1 MRHRSSRILSVL
13 LGIAAVLGQGCAPK
27 QIDLA
32 QRFAGRSAPLMGY
45 VGAGTERIHYAKTG
59 NPDGPV
65 VLLIHGTPGDLRS
78 LAEVFADPGLAAR
91 ATLVTVDRLGWGL
104 SGDGSPVASVERQAR
119 ALCAILDAFPGPRPS
134 VVIGHSYGGPVA
146 AWLAA
151 VEPARVG
158 AVVLVSASID
168 PAEERTAWYQMVSRW
183 WIVRW
188 MVPGALR
195 KADAEVIP
203 LPDQLTTLGPRLASL
218 KAPVYVLH
226 GQDDKLVP
234 VANADYVRRV
244 LGHSPPVVEVI
255 PDQGH
260 FVPWEN
266 PERIVALAHRAL
278 DGLGVPPAPPV
289 SPTPPHSP

>member
-1 MRHRSSRILSVL
+1 MQS
-13 LGIAAVLGQGCAPK
+13 CAPK

-32 QRFAGRSAPLMGY
+32 QRFAGRPAPRMGE
-45 VGAGTERIHYAKTG
+45 VGSGAERIHFAETG
-59 NPDGPV
+59 KPGGPV
-65 VLLIHGTPGDLRS
+65 VVLIHGTPGDLRS

-104 SGDGSPVASVERQAR
+104 SGDGSPVASVELQAG
-119 ALCAILDAFPGPRPS
+119 ALRAILDAHPGPRPA
-134 VVIGHSYGGPVA
+134 VVVGHSYGGPVA

-151 VEPARVG
+151 DEPARVG

-168 PAEERTAWYQMVSRW
+168 PDEERTTWYQTVSRW

-195 KADAEVIP
+195 KADAEVMP
-203 LPDQLTTLGPRLASL
+203 LPGQLTTLGTRLAYL

-244 LGHSPPVVEVI
+244 LGQSSPIVEII
-255 PDQGH
+255 PGQGH

-266 PERIVALAHRAL
+266 PERIIALVHRAL
-278 DGLGVPPAPPV
+278 DGLGVPPSPPV
-289 SPTPPHSP
+289 SPTPPHFP